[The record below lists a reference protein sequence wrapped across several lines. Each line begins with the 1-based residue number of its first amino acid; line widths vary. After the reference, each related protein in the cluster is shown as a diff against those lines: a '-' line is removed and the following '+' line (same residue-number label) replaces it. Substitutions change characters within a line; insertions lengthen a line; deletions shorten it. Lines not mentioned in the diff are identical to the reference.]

1 MQALT
6 LANDIQFIEAAR
18 SVAQRTLDTGSRTLP
33 DLVEGLYKRCLSR
46 VPTDAERATL
56 VDLMAKQMQGAEIDP
71 ENSRLFVGDALW
83 EGKADH
89 ALTAAT
95 VFAAR
100 VLLNTDE
107 FITRE

>member
-1 MQALT
+1 MKETEKLALQKQI
-6 LANDIQFIEAAR
+6 ADHNDEKAKF
-18 SVAQRTLDTGSRTLP
+18 
-33 DLVEGLYKRCLSR
+33 
-46 VPTDAERATL
+46 

>member
-1 MQALT
+1 
-6 LANDIQFIEAAR
+6 
-18 SVAQRTLDTGSRTLP
+18 
-33 DLVEGLYKRCLSR
+33 
-46 VPTDAERATL
+46 
-56 VDLMAKQMQGAEIDP
+56 MAKQMQGAEIDP